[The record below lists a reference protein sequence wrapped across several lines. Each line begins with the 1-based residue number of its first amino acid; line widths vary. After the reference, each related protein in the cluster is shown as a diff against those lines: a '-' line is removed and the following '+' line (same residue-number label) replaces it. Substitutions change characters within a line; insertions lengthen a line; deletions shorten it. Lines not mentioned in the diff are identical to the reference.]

1 MKISVDDAVA
11 CLMEHP
17 DYRVLKRLDP
27 ESVGGPALTQG
38 TVRRAAI
45 IDTETTGMDSKT
57 DRIIEIGIVVFEYA
71 AETAVVGPVVG
82 HLSALEDPG
91 RPIPPEAIAINHITD
106 EMVRGKRFDD
116 TAVAQL
122 LEGVSLVIAHNAK
135 FDRPFLEARFP
146 LFMKMYWACS
156 IRDVAWRDSGYA
168 SSALEFLAYRMGF
181 YYDGHRAEIDCRA
194 LLAVLARPLDGT
206 TDAPALKA
214 LLDHARGKTF
224 KLFAL
229 NSPFES
235 KELLKGR
242 GYRWEPDGKVWALEL
257 DAINLDA
264 ELAYLKEKIY
274 GGANAE
280 VQVETQDARV
290 RYSERSGKTERI
302 LV

>member
-1 MKISVDDAVA
+1 
-11 CLMEHP
+11 MEHP

-45 IDTETTGMDSKT
+45 IDTETTGMDSKA

-71 AETAVVGPVVG
+71 AETGEVGPVVG

-91 RPIPPEAIAINHITD
+91 RPIPPEAIAVHHITD

-122 LEGVSLVIAHNAK
+122 LDGVSLVIAHNAT

-146 LFMKMYWACS
+146 QFIRMPWACS
-156 IRDVAWRDSGYA
+156 IRDVGWRESGYA
-168 SSALEFLAYRMGF
+168 SSALEFLGYRMGF
-181 YYDGHRAEIDCRA
+181 FYDGHRAEIDCCA
-194 LLAVLARPLDGT
+194 LLAVLARPLGERT
-206 TDAPALKA
+206 AAPAFKA
-214 LLDHARGKTF
+214 LLDHAREKTF
-224 KLFAL
+224 KLFAM

-235 KELLKGR
+235 KDVLKGR

-257 DAINLDA
+257 DAKNLEA
-264 ELAYLKEKIY
+264 EMVYLKEKVY
-274 GGANAE
+274 GGSNAA
-280 VQVETQDARV
+280 VQLETRDARV
-290 RYSERSGKTERI
+290 RYSERKGQTETKSM
-302 LV
+302 

>member
-1 MKISVDDAVA
+1 MTISVDDAVA
-11 CLMEHP
+11 RLMEHP

-45 IDTETTGMDSKT
+45 IDTETTGMDSKA

-71 AETAVVGPVVG
+71 AETGEVGPVVG

-91 RPIPPEAIAINHITD
+91 RPIPPEAIAVHHITD

-122 LEGVSLVIAHNAK
+122 LDGVSLVIAHNAT

-146 LFMKMYWACS
+146 QFIRMPWACS
-156 IRDVAWRDSGYA
+156 IRDVGWRESGYA
-168 SSALEFLAYRMGF
+168 SSALEFLGYRMGF
-181 YYDGHRAEIDCRA
+181 FYDGHRAEIDCCA
-194 LLAVLARPLDGT
+194 LLAVLARPLGERT
-206 TDAPALKA
+206 AAPAFKA
-214 LLDHARGKTF
+214 LLDHAREKTF
-224 KLFAL
+224 KLFAM

-235 KELLKGR
+235 KDVLKGR

-257 DAINLDA
+257 DAKNLEA
-264 ELAYLKEKIY
+264 EMVYLKEKVY
-274 GGANAE
+274 GGSNAA
-280 VQVETQDARV
+280 VQLETRDARV
-290 RYSERSGKTERI
+290 RYSERKGQTETKSM
-302 LV
+302 